1 VTTESAA
8 ANAVL
13 GVLLAGGLARRMGGG
28 DKPLRAVGG
37 RPILQR
43 VIDTMAP
50 QCAGLILN
58 ANGDPAR
65 FGALGWPVVPD
76 DVPGFAGPL
85 AGILAA
91 LDHAARDW
99 PQVTHVVSVAAD
111 SPFLPADL
119 VARLEEGRQAAG
131 ADLACAASDGQSHPV
146 IGLWPVV
153 LRAELRHALVV
164 EDIRK
169 IDRFTARYRLATVE
183 WSTEPVDPFF
193 NANTPE
199 DIALAD
205 DLASRHAGL

>member
-1 VTTESAA
+1 
-8 ANAVL
+8 
-13 GVLLAGGLARRMGGG
+13 MGGG

-37 RPILQR
+37 RSILQR

-50 QCAGLILN
+50 QCAGLVLN
-58 ANGDPAR
+58 ANGDPTR

-119 VARLEEGRQAAG
+119 VARLEEGRKAAG

-146 IGLWPVV
+146 IGLWPVA

-169 IDRFTARYRLATVE
+169 IDRFTGRYRLATVE
-183 WSTEPVDPFF
+183 WNTDPVDPFF

>member
-1 VTTESAA
+1 MTTDPAA
-8 ANAVL
+8 KDAIL

-28 DKPLRAVGG
+28 DKPLRTVGG
-37 RPILQR
+37 RTILQH
-43 VIDTMAP
+43 VIDRMAP
-50 QCAGLILN
+50 QCVGLILN

-65 FGALGWPVVPD
+65 FAAYGWPVVPD

-91 LDHAARDW
+91 LDHAAREL

-111 SPFLPADL
+111 SPFLPGDL
-119 VARLEEGRQAAG
+119 VARLDAARRAAG
-131 ADLACAASDGQSHPV
+131 ADLACAASDGQGHPV
-146 IGLWPVV
+146 IGLWPVA
-153 LRAELRHALVV
+153 LRDALRHALVV

-183 WSTEPVDPFF
+183 WPTDPVDPFF